1 MYMKNRD
8 SALFPEDGT
17 GGNPGSGGKP
27 GVADTE
33 NRDSALFSKSGSGG
47 NPGTG
52 AKPPASTSTKIFE
65 DIRECEDGT
74 AWVWTRGYYRR
85 LTDIQKE
92 EMLKIDLPLHGNG
105 NGARLILM
113 KDLGRDPL
121 QYYTLRR
128 LGHLR
133 RTLRHNLTRLQ
144 K

>member
-1 MYMKNRD
+1 MMPVKNRD
-8 SALFPEDGT
+8 SAHFSEGGT
-17 GGNPGSGGKP
+17 GGNPGGEGKP
-27 GVADTE
+27 GTE
-33 NRDSALFSKSGSGG
+33 VQ
-47 NPGTG
+47 
-52 AKPPASTSTKIFE
+52 PPASTSTKIFE
-65 DIRECEDGT
+65 DIRECEAGT

-85 LTDIQKE
+85 LTDVQKE

-128 LGHLR
+128 LEHLR
-133 RTLRHNLTRLQ
+133 RTLRQNLTRLQ